1 MKIILVTSF
10 LLLIDQITK
19 ILVRTYLS
27 LYESIT
33 LIPSFLNFT
42 YVQNTGAA
50 FSILEGKQ
58 FIFIIASIIAL
69 IGIII
74 YLKQKKLDK
83 FDIIIFSLII
93 SGIIGNLIDRVFLNY
108 VTDFI
113 EFILFNKNMPIF
125 NMADTFICV
134 GFILLIFKEDIC
146 KILNMLKKKVKE

>member
-1 MKIILVTSF
+1 MKIILVTSL
-10 LLLIDQITK
+10 LLLIDQISK

-33 LIPSFLNFT
+33 LIPSFLNIT

-58 FIFIIASIIAL
+58 FIFIIASIVVL

-74 YLKQKKLDK
+74 HIKQKKIDK
-83 FDIIIFSLII
+83 FDIFIFSLII
-93 SGIIGNLIDRVFLNY
+93 SGIIGNLTDRIFLNY

-125 NMADTFICV
+125 NLADAFICV
-134 GFILLIFKEDIC
+134 GCVLLIFKEDIC
-146 KILNMLKKKVKE
+146 KILSILKKKVKE

>member
-1 MKIILVTSF
+1 MKIILVTSL

-58 FIFIIASIIAL
+58 IIFIIASIIAL
-69 IGIII
+69 I
-74 YLKQKKLDK
+74 
-83 FDIIIFSLII
+83 
-93 SGIIGNLIDRVFLNY
+93 
-108 VTDFI
+108 
-113 EFILFNKNMPIF
+113 
-125 NMADTFICV
+125 
-134 GFILLIFKEDIC
+134 
-146 KILNMLKKKVKE
+146 